1 MLVYLMLHSLN
12 NNKYKDRY
20 TMGKL
25 ITDTSYK
32 PRDKKAEKAKGI
44 NRGGFIDLT
53 KPKTAKGK

>member
-1 MLVYLMLHSLN
+1 
-12 NNKYKDRY
+12 
-20 TMGKL
+20 MGKL